1 MKFNNLIDSESY
13 YFFILVALG
22 YIAFQFLINFMEW
35 IYLPFIPQIIYFLLG
50 FFCAKVL
57 TGGGKKNRAFLLLFI
72 PLINEAFFGLLY
84 FKESYPWGI
93 SLFNGV
99 VFSIAVLVAIFRERI
114 LLKGS

>member
-1 MKFNNLIDSESY
+1 MKFNSINYGSF
-13 YFFILVALG
+13 YFFVFVALS

-35 IYLPFIPQIIYFLLG
+35 IYLPFIPQLIYILLG
-50 FFCAKVL
+50 FFCAKVV
-57 TGGGKKNRAFLLLFI
+57 TGGDKKNRAFLLLFI

-84 FKESYPWGI
+84 FKEPYPWGI